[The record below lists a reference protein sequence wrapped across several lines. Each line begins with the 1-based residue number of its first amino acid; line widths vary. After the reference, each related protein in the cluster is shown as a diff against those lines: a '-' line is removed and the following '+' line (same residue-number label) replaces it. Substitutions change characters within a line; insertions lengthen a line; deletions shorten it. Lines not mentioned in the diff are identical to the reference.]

1 MAEALTF
8 VWELKEGHIFGLFG
22 KNNGAKAGE
31 KRSCESSCIKAAPP
45 RSCKVNIT
53 RRGVLRLLQECALML
68 FYKRQGKHCVCKQG
82 ANGLERTYVEA
93 LCERNGCCM

>member
-1 MAEALTF
+1 MPEALTF
-8 VWELKEGHIFGLFG
+8 VWVLKEGRTFGLFG

-53 RRGVLRLLQECALML
+53 RRGVLRLLQECALRL
-68 FYKRQGKHCVCKQG
+68 FYKRQGKC
-82 ANGLERTYVEA
+82 
-93 LCERNGCCM
+93 